1 MKPTLTE
8 VISNRNWQTV
18 PTLSNFHGHLRYAVR
33 RCVDDYDWLVTQR
46 TVWLSAGGGAFA
58 TVRRALLVTLR
69 KEN

>member
-1 MKPTLTE
+1 MKPTLTG
-8 VISNRNWQTV
+8 VISNRKWQKT
-18 PTLSNFHGHLRYAVR
+18 PTLSNFHKHIQ
-33 RCVDDYDWLVTQR
+33 RCITDYDWLVTQR